1 MKNIFIFVAAAL
13 IAVTSAS
20 AKGEC
25 KADREKLCGT
35 VQKGDHKA
43 MHECMKMH
51 EGEVSEPCKAH
62 RAQNREKSKE
72 IKKACKADYKKL
84 CKEVKPGEGRIIQC
98 LNSKQAELSQ
108 SCKDALANT
117 NIEH

>member
-1 MKNIFIFVAAAL
+1 MKTTMMIFAAL
-13 IAVTSAS
+13 LFATASVS

-25 KADREKLCGT
+25 KADREKFCAT

-43 MHECMKMH
+43 MHECMKSH
-51 EGEVSEPCKAH
+51 EGEVSEGCKAH

-84 CKEVKPGEGRIIQC
+84 CKDVKPGQGRIIQC

-108 SCKDALANT
+108 GCKDALANT

>member
-1 MKNIFIFVAAAL
+1 MKNIIMILAAML
-13 IAVTSAS
+13 IAATGVS

-43 MHECMKMH
+43 IHECMKTH
-51 EGEVSEPCKAH
+51 EAELSEPCKTH
-62 RAQNREKSKE
+62 RTHLREKSKE

-84 CKEVKPGEGRIIQC
+84 CKEVKPGEGRIIKC

-108 SCKDALANT
+108 GCKDALANT
-117 NIEH
+117 NIER

>member
-1 MKNIFIFVAAAL
+1 MKTTIMIFAAL
-13 IAVTSAS
+13 LFATGSVS

-25 KADREKLCGT
+25 KADREKFCAT

-43 MHECMKMH
+43 MYECMKSH
-51 EGEVSEPCKAH
+51 EGELSESCKAH

-84 CKEVKPGEGRIIQC
+84 CKDVKPGQGRIIQC

-108 SCKDALANT
+108 GCKDALANT